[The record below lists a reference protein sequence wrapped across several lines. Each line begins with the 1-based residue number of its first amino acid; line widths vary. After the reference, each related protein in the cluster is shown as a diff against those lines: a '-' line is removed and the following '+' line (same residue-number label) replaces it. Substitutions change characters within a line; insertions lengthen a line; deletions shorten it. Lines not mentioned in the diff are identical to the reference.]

1 MDVPETCKYVTL
13 YVNMDFA
20 DVIKDREM
28 RLSWTAWIGSV

>member
-28 RLSWTAWIGSV
+28 RLSWTTWIGSV